1 MSTGDS
7 FILEHL
13 KKWLAAR
20 AAPLHKSQ
28 RGDQL
33 EEGYQACA
41 IQALEEIARLEMKA

>member
-1 MSTGDS
+1 MSAGDS

-20 AAPLHKSQ
+20 AAPLSKSQ

-33 EEGYQACA
+33 EEGYRECA
-41 IQALEEIARLEMKA
+41 VQALEEIARLEFKA